1 MAKPTYAAIAAH
13 AGVGT
18 ATVERVLNGRGGVSH
33 KTAEKVVLAARALD
47 WTGRLPDR
55 HQGIFRIEVIL
66 VRPDTSF
73 FARLAKAFKRIA
85 ASLDPTIQIQVTFL
99 NENNPAAIAA
109 HVADPSLRRAG
120 LVITAPD
127 HPLVRDALRATH
139 HKGLPIIQ
147 VVNRIIPQAEFIGVD
162 NYAAGRTAGML
173 LARLGATQGTVVAL
187 CHSAVYRGHRD
198 RIRGFSDYFA
208 EQPHEG
214 LEFRFV
220 AFGQDDRSISARR
233 IAEAF
238 EIWPDLAGLYNV
250 GGGNLGVLDALLKVG
265 RHVFFVGHELNDHTR
280 AALIAA
286 NADVILDQLPEEQAR
301 RAIDTILARLGI
313 IDEVIE
319 NPPIRFAIITSENI

>member
-33 KTAEKVVLAARALD
+33 NTAEKVVLAARSLD
-47 WTGRLPDR
+47 WPVRLPDR

-66 VRPDTSF
+66 VRPETSF

-85 ASLDPTIQIQVTFL
+85 ASLDPTTQIHVTFL
-99 NENNPAAIAA
+99 DESDPAAIAA
-109 HVADPSLRRAG
+109 HVAAPSLRRAG
-120 LVITAPD
+120 LVISAPD
-127 HPLVRDALRATH
+127 HLLVRDALRAAH
-139 HKGLPIIQ
+139 NKGLPTIQ
-147 VVNRIIPQAEFIGVD
+147 VMNQIISEAEFIGID

-173 LARLGATQGTVVAL
+173 MARLGAIQGTVVAL
-187 CHSAVYRGHRD
+187 CHSAVYRVHRD

-208 EQPHEG
+208 DQPHEG

-233 IAEAF
+233 IAEVF
-238 EIWPDLAGLYNV
+238 ETWSDLAGLYNV
-250 GGGNLGVLDALLKVG
+250 GGGNLGVLDALLTVG
-265 RHVFFVGHELNDHTR
+265 RSVFFVGHELNDQTR

-286 NADVILDQLPEEQAR
+286 NANVILDQLPEEQAR
-301 RAIDTILARLGI
+301 RAIDVMLARLGF
-313 IDEVIE
+313 IDEDIE
-319 NPPIRFAIITSENI
+319 NPPIRFAIITTENI